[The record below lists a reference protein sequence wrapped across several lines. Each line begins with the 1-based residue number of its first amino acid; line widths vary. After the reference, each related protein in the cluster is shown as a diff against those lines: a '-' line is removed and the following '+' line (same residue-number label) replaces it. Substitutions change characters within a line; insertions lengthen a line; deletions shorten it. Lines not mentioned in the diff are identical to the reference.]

1 MSDLITERTPL
12 VIAAEINMIKEQ
24 TEKVVLNNAV
34 EVGRRLKEAK
44 EILQHGEW
52 LKWLEESV
60 SYTERT
66 AQRFLLVFDAYG
78 DKQPAAHNAG
88 AQTQRLPNMTY
99 SQALILL
106 GVPEEEREQFIAEM
120 DIENMSVREL
130 QKAVKDREQAL
141 QDREQAFQDRD
152 RALQE
157 KADLQ
162 KALDGEK
169 GKNTQ
174 LIKERDNLKTKAG
187 DLQKSN
193 QALEQDVEK
202 KRLEYDKL
210 KEMTGYKSIQ
220 RMNNNLTAAYNKVA
234 ANKIA
239 FLYENLDKAFK
250 ELAYEMTKFASLDP
264 DVHAAYKKMVND
276 FLIKAMQERM
286 GGDDLKMRFRS
297 A

>member
-12 VIAAEINMIKEQ
+12 VIAVEVNTIKHQ
-24 TEKVVLNNAV
+24 TEKVVLNNAI
-34 EVGRRLKEAK
+34 EIGRRLKEAK
-44 EILQHGEW
+44 DLIPYGEW
-52 LKWLEESV
+52 GKWLAESV
-60 SYTERT
+60 GYTERT
-66 AQRFLLVFDAYG
+66 AQKLMLVFDAYG
-78 DKQPAAHNAG
+78 DKQPAALDVG
-88 AQTQRLPNMTY
+88 AQTQRLPNMNY

-120 DIENMSVREL
+120 DIEKMSVREL
-130 QKAVKDREQAL
+130 QKAVKDRDQAL

-152 RALQE
+152 LALQE

-162 KALDGEK
+162 KALEGEK

-174 LIKERDNLKTKAG
+174 LTKERDNLKTKAG

-193 QALEQDVEK
+193 RALEQDVEK
-202 KRLEYDKL
+202 KQLEYDKL
-210 KEMTGYKSIQ
+210 KEKTGYKSIQ
-220 RMNNNLTAAYNKVA
+220 RMNDNLTAAYNKVA

-250 ELAYEMTKFASLDP
+250 ELAYEMTKFPSIDA
-264 DVHAAYKKMVND
+264 DVHAAYKKKVND

-286 GGDDLKMRFRS
+286 G
-297 A
+297 

>member
-1 MSDLITERTPL
+1 MSDLITERTPP
-12 VIAAEINMIKEQ
+12 VIAVEINTIKHQ
-24 TEKVVLNNAV
+24 TEKVVLNNAI
-34 EVGRRLKEAK
+34 EIGRRLKEAK
-44 EILQHGEW
+44 DLIPYGEW
-52 LKWLEESV
+52 GKWLAESV

-66 AQRFLLVFDAYG
+66 AQKLMLVFDAYG
-78 DKQPAAHNAG
+78 DKQPAALNAG
-88 AQTQRLPNMTY
+88 AQTQRLPNMNY

-130 QKAVKDREQAL
+130 QKAVKDRDQAF

-152 RALQE
+152 RTLQE

-174 LIKERDNLKTKAG
+174 LTKERDNLKTKAG

-193 QALEQDVEK
+193 RALEQDVEK
-202 KRLEYDKL
+202 KQLEYDKL
-210 KEMTGYKSIQ
+210 KEKTGYKSIQ
-220 RMNNNLTAAYNKVA
+220 RMSDNLTAAYNKVA

-250 ELAYEMTKFASLDP
+250 ELAYEMTKFASIDP

-276 FLIKAMQERM
+276 F
-286 GGDDLKMRFRS
+286 
-297 A
+297 